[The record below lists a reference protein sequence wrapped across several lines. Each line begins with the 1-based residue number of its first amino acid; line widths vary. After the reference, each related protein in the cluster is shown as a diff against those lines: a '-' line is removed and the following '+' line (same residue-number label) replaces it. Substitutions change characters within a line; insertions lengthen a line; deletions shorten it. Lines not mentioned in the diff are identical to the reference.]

1 MGDITNVLLR
11 TIFFYFFILIMFR
24 IMGKREIGQLGV
36 VDLAVSVLIAEL
48 VAISIENVEDSIWL
62 TILPIIALVIL
73 EITLAMIN
81 LKCKKFRNF
90 FEGKPSVIINR
101 GKINYKE
108 MVKQRY
114 TIDDLLLE
122 LRQKGIKNLERVEYA
137 LLEPNGKLSIFKKKL
152 LDQNFPLPLIIDG
165 VVQENTLKIL
175 KKSKIWLDYMISK
188 NKLVLNEVFYAFYK
202 GNKLYIIEKKD
213 LENYWWEKLKVST
226 IIIV

>member
-213 LENYWWEKLKVST
+213 LENY
-226 IIIV
+226 

>member
-24 IMGKREIGQLGV
+24 IMSKREIGQLGV

-213 LENYWWEKLKVST
+213 LENY
-226 IIIV
+226 